1 MFIIKPP
8 SRGEFMRLGGVST
21 MPASVDDVISNFVL
35 ERIQETYM
43 GMTPPS
49 SPYFDVCIYMHVCF
63 LTLPLII
70 YGIKG
75 TQAHMNAR

>member
-35 ERIQETYM
+35 ESIRETYT
-43 GMTPPS
+43 GTTPPPPHLIS
-49 SPYFDVCIYMHVCF
+49 ICAYTMHAVF
-63 LTLPLII
+63 
-70 YGIKG
+70 
-75 TQAHMNAR
+75 AF